1 MNLAPQSLLV
11 VGRPTS
17 TAPTPENIF
26 DRLLSLL
33 RESGG
38 ASVAYNQVATKH
50 TKMDYHIIN
59 AYTNRFW
66 ISWQRTSIKNGIR
79 CTTVLKWRT
88 VWQRWGRWAITHLIV
103 FIILGVQASSRKDH
117 PAWFADLSTNART
130 KEEFMNK
137 NCQVSDLYHIDDHND
152 GFPVCFIS
160 YWSQK
165 ISHQITYRPEL
176 GATWQRQNLS
186 WKRKLSVKIRSS
198 WYRTWLV
205 TRDLTELTN
214 SSFRFKTSKAD

>member
-38 ASVAYNQVATKH
+38 ASDAYNQVATNH
-50 TKMDYHIIN
+50 TKMNYHIII
-59 AYTNRFW
+59 AYTNRCW
-66 ISWQRTSIKNGIR
+66 ISWQKTSIKNGIK
-79 CTTVLKWRT
+79 CTTVLMWRT
-88 VWQRWGRWAITHLIV
+88 VWQRWGQWVITHLIV
-103 FIILGVQASSRKDH
+103 FINLGVQASSRKDH

-152 GFPVCFIS
+152 SFPVCFIS

-186 WKRKLSVKIRSS
+186 WKRKLSV
-198 WYRTWLV
+198 
-205 TRDLTELTN
+205 
-214 SSFRFKTSKAD
+214 